1 MQQKKINPIIRCWVT
16 PKLPIHDVFE
26 LPLLQN
32 KSLSAKY
39 TFLFSQWL
47 IHPIKRRLARWYLKL
62 LKKFTDIKI
71 IAVTG
76 SAGKS
81 TTSQMIF
88 SILENAGRT
97 ISTLPGLDSVFNIPN
112 TILRT
117 PWGTKFIILEMSV
130 EYPGEMDY
138 YLWLA
143 KPDIGVI
150 INIYPTHLQFLGNIE
165 GVLKEKGKLILNLSE
180 SGVAF
185 LNSGDQNLVKF
196 AKKINKK
203 IVWFHPNPDP
213 IIQNS
218 LAAESVATYLGISR
232 VSVRRGIENY
242 KKPPH
247 RLDILKLKN
256 GTVILDDTYSSNPKS
271 ALSTLRYFNKI
282 TNEKKIAVLG
292 DMLEL
297 GKYDEQAHREL
308 GREIA
313 KLNFE
318 VVVGVGKSAKFL
330 IDEVNKK
337 SKKTKTYLFS
347 NTESATQTVK
357 ELIKKNASV
366 LVKGSRSIGLDRLIA
381 KLS

>member
-1 MQQKKINPIIRCWVT
+1 MT

-26 LPLLQN
+26 FPLLQN
-32 KSLSAKY
+32 KSLFAKY

-62 LKKFTDIKI
+62 LKKFTDITI

-88 SILENAGRT
+88 SILKNTGKT

-117 PWGTKFIILEMSV
+117 PWGTKYLILEMSV

-143 KPDIGVI
+143 RPDIGVI
-150 INIYPTHLQFLGNIE
+150 TNIFPTHLQFLGNID
-165 GVLKEKGKLILNLSE
+165 GVLNEKGKLVLNLPK

-196 AKKINKK
+196 GKRINKK
-203 IVWFHPNPDP
+203 IVWFHSDPDP
-213 IIQNS
+213 ITQNS
-218 LAAESVATYLGISR
+218 LVAEKIATYLGISKAL
-232 VSVRRGIENY
+232 VRSGIENY

-256 GTVILDDTYSSNPKS
+256 GAMVLDDTYSSNPKS
-271 ALSTLRYFNKI
+271 ALSALRYFNKI
-282 TNEKKIAVLG
+282 ANGKKIAVLG

-308 GREIA
+308 GIEIA
-313 KLNFE
+313 KSNFE
-318 VVVGVGKSAKFL
+318 VVVGVGKSVRFL
-330 IDEVNKK
+330 VDEVNKK

-347 NTESATQTVK
+347 NTESSARKVESLVQRNVSI
-357 ELIKKNASV
+357 LI
-366 LVKGSRSIGLDRLIA
+366 KGSRSIGLD
-381 KLS
+381 KLVAELF

>member
-1 MQQKKINPIIRCWVT
+1 MQQQKINPVVQWWMT
-16 PKLPIHDVFE
+16 PKLPAHDIFE

-32 KSLSAKY
+32 KSGWGK
-39 TFLFSQWL
+39 FIHLFSQWFV
-47 IHPIKRRLARWYLKL
+47 HPIKRRLARFYLRL
-62 LKKFTDIKI
+62 LQRFTDIDVI
-71 IAVTG
+71 GITG

-81 TTSQMIF
+81 TTSQMIY
-88 SILENAGRT
+88 SILGRSGRT
-97 ISTLPGLDSVFNIPN
+97 VATIPGLDSVYNIPN

-117 PWGTKFIILEMSV
+117 PWGTKYLILEMSV

-143 KPDIGVI
+143 KPNIGI
-150 INIYPTHLQFLGNIE
+150 ITNIFPTHLEFLDSID
-165 GVLKEKGKLILNLSE
+165 GVLKEKGKLILNLPKD
-180 SGVAF
+180 GVAI
-185 LNSGDQNLVKF
+185 LNIGNPYLKLL
-196 AKKINKK
+196 AKKISSK
-203 IVWFHPNPDP
+203 ILWFKADPDP

-218 LAAESVATYLGISR
+218 LAAKAVGLYLGVGSELINK
-232 VSVRRGIENY
+232 GINNY

-247 RLDILKLKN
+247 RLDIIRLKN
-256 GTVILDDTYSSNPKS
+256 GAVVLDDTYSSNPQS
-271 ALSTLRYFNKI
+271 AITTLHYFNRIAKG
-282 TNEKKIAVLG
+282 KKIAVLG

-297 GKYDEQAHREL
+297 GKYDESAHREL
-308 GREIA
+308 GREIV
-313 KLNFE
+313 KSNFE

-347 NTESATQTVK
+347 DTESATNKVK
-357 ELIKKNASV
+357 SLVQKNVSI